1 MSLLIDN
8 ARDWWK
14 MTSVQLQMVWGVMC
28 ATFAAMPEA
37 QQIGLL
43 DFLGFNGQAVLA
55 AFVFFSQVSAGVA
68 AATVAAR
75 LTKQASVSGGQ

>member
-1 MSLLIDN
+1 MKLIDN

-14 MTSVQLQMVWGVMC
+14 MTSVQLQLVWGVMC
-28 ATFAAMPEA
+28 TTFVALPKD

-43 DFLGFNGQAVLA
+43 NLFGLNGEALLA
-55 AFVFFSQVSAGVA
+55 GAVFFSQVSAGVA

-75 LTKQASVSGGQ
+75 LTKQSSVSGQ

>member
-1 MSLLIDN
+1 MKLIDN
-8 ARDWWK
+8 ASAWWR

-28 ATFAAMPEA
+28 ATFVALPPD
-37 QQIGLL
+37 QQVSLL
-43 DFLGFNGQAVLA
+43 DLMGFNGEAVLA

-75 LTKQASVSGGQ
+75 LTKQSSVSGQ

>member
-14 MTSVQLQMVWGVMC
+14 MTSVQLQLVWGVMC
-28 ATFAAMPEA
+28 SVFVALPKD
-37 QQIGLL
+37 QQAGLL
-43 DFLGFNGQAVLA
+43 SLIGFNGDAVLA

-75 LTKQASVSGGQ
+75 LTKQASVSGQ